1 MKVNRAFKSYSF
13 FVTNKD
19 GRTADNLCM
28 KFSSKPMQAC
38 RVTSVHLS
46 LLLPLFARIFE
57 PQGQDQQNGKRI
69 LCRLLPL
76 SFKIDLKD
84 TSFHISINSLG
95 LYLSP
100 KSLSNFLSNLYIP
113 PWLGTIF
120 KFMVFRFL
128 ENAFPSQKTE
138 SRHFYSCNLSQN
150 SPSGSHHHPQAEGNY
165 SSPQAVVFGKS
176 TFPFNRKAGGL

>member
-1 MKVNRAFKSYSF
+1 MIVIWF
-13 FVTNKD
+13 
-19 GRTADNLCM
+19 
-28 KFSSKPMQAC
+28 
-38 RVTSVHLS
+38 
-46 LLLPLFARIFE
+46 LLLQKNIRKTFETLYIILHHNPLIMAN
-57 PQGQDQQNGKRI
+57 QNGKRI

-76 SFKIDLKD
+76 SFKIDLRD

-100 KSLSNFLSNLYIP
+100 ESLSNSLSNLYIP

-138 SRHFYSCNLSQN
+138 SRYFYSCNLSQN

-176 TFPFNRKAGGL
+176 TFPINRKGGGLWSALSKFTQ

>member
-1 MKVNRAFKSYSF
+1 
-13 FVTNKD
+13 
-19 GRTADNLCM
+19 
-28 KFSSKPMQAC
+28 MQAC

-100 KSLSNFLSNLYIP
+100 ESLSNFLSNLYIP

-138 SRHFYSCNLSQN
+138 SRHFYSCNLSQK
-150 SPSGSHHHPQAEGNY
+150 PQSNY

-176 TFPFNRKAGGL
+176 TFPFNRKGGGL